1 MNSDTDTLTHEDCIK
16 FGDDTPCVGTVE
28 YCSSPFTGYGCYAY
42 CDAHYAE
49 ADARAEELRE
59 RERRYQESLYCK
71 HGTYVGDAWG
81 PDYLCWRCESE

>member
-1 MNSDTDTLTHEDCIK
+1 MNSDTRTLTHEDCHN
-16 FGDDTPCVGTVE
+16 FGYPTPCAGTVD
-28 YCSSPFTGYGCYAY
+28 YCSSPFTGRGRYAY

-81 PDYLCWRCESE
+81 PDYMCWRCESE